1 MPSIM
6 TSHRRLRTVSWI
18 AILAIVTSV
27 LAPVAARGM
36 AAWSGSGSPWDE
48 ICTSL
53 GLTKAA
59 PSAADRTPALPTLPE
74 GTAGRAC
81 PDCLPSA
88 SPDALPSQPT
98 GVPPAV
104 ERSNHRFL
112 FFFISAAP
120 PIAVPDAIRPRAPP
134 RAS

>member
-1 MPSIM
+1 MPGIM

-27 LAPVAARGM
+27 LAPVAARSM

-48 ICTSL
+48 LCTSL

-59 PSAADRTPALPTLPE
+59 SSAADRSPALPAQSE
-74 GTAGRAC
+74 AAGAC

-88 SPDALPSQPT
+88 GPAALPSQPA

-120 PIAVPDAIRPRAPP
+120 SIAVPDAIRPRAPP
-134 RAS
+134 RVV